1 MVIRIIN
8 RSVFHIVVGRYSH
21 IRIEKYDVTF
31 KDKFKAN
38 GKKSILKRTVNRWM
52 MVLEIIMVLGIIN
65 RLSFI

>member
-1 MVIRIIN
+1 MVIGIIN

-38 GKKSILKRTVNRWM
+38 GKKSILKRTVNR
-52 MVLEIIMVLGIIN
+52 
-65 RLSFI
+65 